1 MTTNSGKVIKI
12 QLPLNEYKQRH
23 IGIINTHMYRLKS
36 TEGEETPNINFIMPD
51 ANKIPQRKSEF
62 LVKHQFLTLR

>member
-36 TEGEETPNINFIMPD
+36 TEGEETPNFTPNTNF
-51 ANKIPQRKSEF
+51 
-62 LVKHQFLTLR
+62 